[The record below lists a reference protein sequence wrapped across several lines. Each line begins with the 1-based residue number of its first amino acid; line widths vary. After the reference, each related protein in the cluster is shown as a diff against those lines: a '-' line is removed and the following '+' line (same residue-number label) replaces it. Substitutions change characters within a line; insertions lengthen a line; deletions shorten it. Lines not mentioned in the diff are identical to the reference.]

1 MLDKKCYDGYIQV
14 LEEEL
19 VTALG
24 CTEPIAI
31 AYAGAVARKHLGR
44 EPERLVVR
52 CSGNIIK
59 NVKGVTVPNSGGQKG
74 VEVAAILGV
83 LGGDPQRQL
92 EVLVPITAEQIERS
106 RALVA
111 GGMCTVELAEGV
123 ANLYICLE
131 ARAGEDTVSV
141 EIADKHTNIVHI
153 VKNGVDVLA
162 QAYGLDDGSADHKRD
177 FMSVGGI
184 LDFAGEVKLEDVKE
198 LLDHQ
203 IACNMAIAQEGLT
216 NPYGANVGKNLLEL
230 YGDER
235 VEVKAKA
242 WAAAG
247 SDARMSGCDLAV
259 VANSGSGN
267 QGITVS
273 VPVVQYARALNVPED
288 KLYRA
293 LCISNLMAAHLKSG
307 IGRLSAFCGAVSA
320 GTGAGAAIVYLQGGT
335 RAQIEQTITNTL
347 GNVAGIVCDGAKPS
361 CGAKIAAALD
371 AAILGGKM
379 AFRGDGFQ
387 GGEGILTDNIED
399 TIRNVGRLG
408 RKGMHETDIEI
419 LNMMIGR

>member
-83 LGGDPQRQL
+83 LGGDPERQL

-162 QAYGLDDGSADHKRD
+162 QAYGLDDGAADHKRD

-184 LDFAGEVKLEDVKE
+184 LDFAGEVKIEDVKE

-242 WAAAG
+242 
-247 SDARMSGCDLAV
+247 CL
-259 VANSGSGN
+259 
-267 QGITVS
+267 
-273 VPVVQYARALNVPED
+273 
-288 KLYRA
+288 LYTSR
-293 LCISNLMAAHLKSG
+293 C
-307 IGRLSAFCGAVSA
+307 V
-320 GTGAGAAIVYLQGGT
+320 
-335 RAQIEQTITNTL
+335 
-347 GNVAGIVCDGAKPS
+347 
-361 CGAKIAAALD
+361 
-371 AAILGGKM
+371 
-379 AFRGDGFQ
+379 
-387 GGEGILTDNIED
+387 
-399 TIRNVGRLG
+399 
-408 RKGMHETDIEI
+408 
-419 LNMMIGR
+419 

>member
-1 MLDKKCYDGYIQV
+1 MDQKVYQNCVAILK
-14 LEEEL
+14 EEL
-19 VTALG
+19 VPALG
-24 CTEPIAI
+24 CTEPIAV
-31 AYAGAVARKHLGR
+31 AYAAARAREALGCF
-44 EPERLVVR
+44 PERMAAE

-59 NVKGVTVPNSGGQKG
+59 NVKGVIVPTTGDLRGIR
-74 VEVAAILGV
+74 AAAV
-83 LGGDPQRQL
+83 LGAVGGAPDREL
-92 EVLVPITAEQIERS
+92 EVLSTVKPSDVEEVRRLLAQGLCEEKLLDTPAKLHIIIRMWAGEHSSMVEIIHAHANVVRVEKDGA
-106 RALVA
+106 ALVDVPH
-111 GGMCTVELAEGV
+111 TEEEAEGEG
-123 ANLYICLE
+123 ADRSCL
-131 ARAGEDTVSV
+131 T
-141 EIADKHTNIVHI
+141 IASI
-153 VKNGVDVLA
+153 L
-162 QAYGLDDGSADHKRD
+162 QFAD
-177 FMSVGGI
+177 
-184 LDFAGEVKLEDVKE
+184 EVKIEDVKE

-387 GGEGILTDNIED
+387 GGEGILSGNIED